1 MALGSSLVTS
11 GSSRMALGS
20 SLVTSGS
27 SQFAISGG
35 RRGQLF
41 VQSVSMN
48 QAIWTRSSQAVRR
61 FSWLSC
67 LWALPLAACSPM
79 MPDDA
84 VVAVAESQLLESW
97 AQYTVNV
104 GAHGASV
111 SGATPGSPL
120 SLFTT
125 VAGRDYRFRFNP
137 SASYVIT
144 RPTEPSDQLDW
155 NKLPGIS
162 DCGTLDLSRNGA
174 MFGWRWRIDLTP
186 PVLEVTAYANNDGK
200 HLWPTAPL
208 FSLDA
213 ADLASDEPLSYR
225 VWLDGSRYQFTVT
238 GTVRGRAISATTTL
252 PRSCAGTSA
261 TALKW
266 ASGLYFGGT
275 STAPSKITGH
285 VSEIPFKP

>member
-1 MALGSSLVTS
+1 MAF
-11 GSSRMALGS
+11 GSSR
-20 SLVTSGS
+20 
-27 SQFAISGG
+27 FAISGV

-48 QAIWTRSSQAVRR
+48 QATRTLSNQAERR
-61 FSWLSC
+61 FSCLSWL
-67 LWALPLAACSPM
+67 LLLPMAACSPV
-79 MPDDA
+79 MPEDA

-111 SGATPGSPL
+111 SGATPGSPI

-125 VAGRDYRFRFNP
+125 VAGRDYRFRFNS
-137 SASYVIT
+137 SAAYVIT

-162 DCGTLDLSRNGA
+162 DCGTLDLSKNGA

-225 VWLDGSRYQFTVT
+225 VWLDGSRYQFAVT
-238 GTVRGRAISATTTL
+238 GTVRGRSISATTTL

-285 VSEIPFKP
+285 VAEIPFRP

>member
-1 MALGSSLVTS
+1 
-11 GSSRMALGS
+11 MALGS

-162 DCGTLDLSRNGA
+162 DCGTLDLSKNGA

-225 VWLDGSRYQFTVT
+225 VWLDGSRYQFAVT
-238 GTVRGRAISATTTL
+238 GTVRGRAISVTTTL

>member
-1 MALGSSLVTS
+1 
-11 GSSRMALGS
+11 
-20 SLVTSGS
+20 
-27 SQFAISGG
+27 
-35 RRGQLF
+35 LF

-111 SGATPGSPL
+111 SGAAPGSPL

-162 DCGTLDLSRNGA
+162 DCGTLDLSKNGA

-225 VWLDGSRYQFTVT
+225 VWLDGSRYQFAVT